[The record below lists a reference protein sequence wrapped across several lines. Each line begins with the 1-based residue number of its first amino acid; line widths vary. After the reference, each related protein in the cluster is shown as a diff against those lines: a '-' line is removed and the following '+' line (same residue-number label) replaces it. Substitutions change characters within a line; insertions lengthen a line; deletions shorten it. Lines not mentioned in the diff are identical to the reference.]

1 MQPKEGGLPLV
12 GHEYFWL
19 DGVRC
24 DAVGIRL
31 QGPVSFT
38 APAPVLETLQL
49 PGRSGPLQRFTGAF
63 EGVTGTARC
72 FVLRPGGLPQALA
85 AVQRWVLGQPGYRRL
100 ETSEEPGFF
109 RQAAVRCGAQTELRA
124 GALAAFVLEFDCK
137 PQRFYKSGEL
147 PVTLAQSG
155 AALHNPGFA
164 ALPLV
169 TVYGSGPGSLTVGG
183 VTVQIK
189 ALEGSLT
196 LDCELQDAYRGIENR
211 NKEIYAP
218 AFPTL
223 PPGES
228 TVYWTG
234 EVQRLEITP
243 RWWTL

>member
-1 MQPKEGGLPLV
+1 MHRFWYR
-12 GHEYFWL
+12 GHSCREF
-19 DGVRC
+19 
-24 DAVGIRL
+24 GIYAS
-31 QGPVSFT
+31 GDNAFNAPEWDHT
-38 APAPVLETLQL
+38 AQSV
-49 PGRSGPLQRFTGAF
+49 PGRNGDLLFSEGRYKNITVAYPCFIRNKFAARAQAARQWLLMDPSYHRLEDDYSPATFRLGFFAGPIDFDMRFLNRGGETEIAF
-63 EGVTGTARC
+63 E
-72 FVLRPGGLPQALA
+72 
-85 AVQRWVLGQPGYRRL
+85 
-100 ETSEEPGFF
+100 
-109 RQAAVRCGAQTELRA
+109 
-124 GALAAFVLEFDCK
+124 CK

-196 LDCELQDAYRGIENR
+196 LDCELQDAYKGTENK
-211 NKEIYAP
+211 NKDILAP
-218 AFPTL
+218 VFPTL

-228 TVYWTG
+228 AVYWTG
-234 EVQRLEITP
+234 GVQRVEITP